1 MAEKRVYLVDNEA
14 AVRRSVGFML
24 KTSGFEV
31 ESFES
36 GEAFLKAAP
45 HLAPGCVLLDVR
57 LGAMDGLAVQ
67 QALKDKGVVLPVII
81 ITGHG
86 DVGLAVRAMK
96 AGAVDFLEK
105 PFEKTAVIASLEQ
118 ALRHNDGRAELNRL
132 ADQARAHLNGL
143 TPRERDV
150 LNGLVEGQSNKV
162 IAYDLG
168 ISPRT
173 VEIHRANLMS
183 KLGVG
188 SLSDALKIA
197 FTARMADLAGAAP
210 AVRAG
215 LNCAFR
221 GCNRYGR
228 PGRNRGPV

>member
-1 MAEKRVYLVDNEA
+1 MAEVRVYLVDDEA

-24 KTSGFEV
+24 KTSGYEV
-31 ESFES
+31 ETFES
-36 GEAFLKAAP
+36 GEDFLKAAAQ
-45 HLAPGCVLLDVR
+45 LAPGAVLLDVR
-57 LGAMDGLAVQ
+57 LGGMDGLAVQ
-67 QALKDKGVVLPVII
+67 QALKDRGIVLPVVI

-86 DVGLAVRAMK
+86 DVALAVRAMK

-105 PFEKTAVIASLEQ
+105 PFEKAALIASIENAQ
-118 ALRHNDGRAELNRL
+118 RRNEGREELVRL
-132 ADQARAHLNGL
+132 ADQARAQLNAL

-183 KLGVG
+183 KLGVN

-197 FTARMADLAGAAP
+197 FTARMAELAGATPSEP
-210 AVRAG
+210 A
-215 LNCAFR
+215 
-221 GCNRYGR
+221 
-228 PGRNRGPV
+228 

>member
-1 MAEKRVYLVDNEA
+1 MAEKRVYLVDDEA

-57 LGAMDGLAVQ
+57 LGAMDGLALQ

-132 ADQARAHLNGL
+132 ADQARAQLNGL

-210 AVRAG
+210 SEPA
-215 LNCAFR
+215 
-221 GCNRYGR
+221 
-228 PGRNRGPV
+228 

>member
-1 MAEKRVYLVDNEA
+1 MSERQVYLVDDEA
-14 AVRRSVGFML
+14 PVRRSLGFML
-24 KTSGFEV
+24 KTSGYEV
-31 ESFES
+31 EQFES
-36 GEAFLKAAP
+36 GESFLKAAGQ
-45 HLAPGCVLLDVR
+45 LAPGCVLLDVR
-57 LGAMDGLAVQ
+57 LGGLDGLAVQ
-67 QALKDKGVVLPVII
+67 QALKDRGIMLPVII

-105 PFEKTAVIASLEQ
+105 PFEKSAVIAAIDH
-118 ALRHNDGRAELNRL
+118 ALARTQGRAELERL
-132 ADQARAHLNGL
+132 ADQARAQLNGL

-183 KLGVG
+183 KLGVN

-197 FTARMADLAGAAP
+197 FTARMAQLAGSSPTEP
-210 AVRAG
+210 A
-215 LNCAFR
+215 
-221 GCNRYGR
+221 
-228 PGRNRGPV
+228 

>member
-1 MAEKRVYLVDNEA
+1 MAEVRVYLVDDEA

-24 KTSGFEV
+24 KTSGFDV
-31 ESFES
+31 ETFES
-36 GEAFLKAAP
+36 GEEFLKAAGQ
-45 HLAPGCVLLDVR
+45 LEPGCVLLDVR
-57 LGAMDGLAVQ
+57 LGGMDGLAVQ
-67 QALKDKGVVLPVII
+67 QALKDRGIVLPVVI

-86 DVGLAVRAMK
+86 DVALAVRAMK

-105 PFEKTAVIASLEQ
+105 PFEKAALIASIENAQ
-118 ALRHNDGRAELNRL
+118 RRNEGREELARL
-132 ADQARAHLNGL
+132 ADQARAQLNAL

-150 LNGLVEGQSNKV
+150 LGGLVEGQSNKV

-183 KLGVG
+183 KLGVH

-197 FTARMADLAGAAP
+197 FTARMAELAGAAP
-210 AVRAG
+210 TTEPSEPA
-215 LNCAFR
+215 
-221 GCNRYGR
+221 
-228 PGRNRGPV
+228 

>member
-1 MAEKRVYLVDNEA
+1 MAEKRVYLVDDEA

-86 DVGLAVRAMK
+86 DVGLAVRVMK

-132 ADQARAHLNGL
+132 ADQARAQLNGL

-210 AVRAG
+210 AASEP
-215 LNCAFR
+215 A
-221 GCNRYGR
+221 
-228 PGRNRGPV
+228 

>member
-1 MAEKRVYLVDNEA
+1 MAEVRVYLVDDEA

-24 KTSGFEV
+24 KTSGFDV
-31 ESFES
+31 ETFES
-36 GEAFLKAAP
+36 GEEFLKAAGQ
-45 HLAPGCVLLDVR
+45 LEPGCVLLDVR
-57 LGAMDGLAVQ
+57 LGGMDGLTVQ
-67 QALKDKGVVLPVII
+67 QALKDRGIVLPVVI

-86 DVGLAVRAMK
+86 DVALAVRAMK

-105 PFEKTAVIASLEQ
+105 PFEKAALIASIENAQ
-118 ALRHNDGRAELNRL
+118 RRNEGREELARL
-132 ADQARAHLNGL
+132 ADQARAQLNAL

-150 LNGLVEGQSNKV
+150 LGGLVEGQSNKV

-183 KLGVG
+183 KLGVH

-197 FTARMADLAGAAP
+197 FTARMAELAGAAP
-210 AVRAG
+210 TTEPSEPA
-215 LNCAFR
+215 
-221 GCNRYGR
+221 
-228 PGRNRGPV
+228 